1 MSQTT
6 GSDAATSTNAPAV
19 PNPDRLTLVPIE
31 DRAWFELLSRP
42 DYPAIEQQIYD
53 VGACENPV
61 WLSGR
66 TLLVAVA
73 TGEIVSSWSSAG
85 TPFGAIPLRCMNR
98 RATRCASCS
107 RLYAGDAF
115 QLVRAGLSGGKG
127 VPDTVAGHP
136 LVFATLTAPS
146 FGPVHRRPNPDRPRD
161 VCRARRGK
169 PRCAHGVAM
178 TCQQQHE
185 PGDLLIGQPLCVAC
199 YDYPGHV
206 LWNAGAS
213 ALWARMVDF
222 LYWRLARAGGI
233 PRPYIRRTLRI
244 EYVRVAEYQAR
255 GLVHFHAAFRLD
267 GPEDRSQEPPA
278 WATAEL
284 LADAIGQ
291 AASAARLR
299 LAETVEIGAPVLH
312 FGRQL
317 DARPIVLDTGLP
329 AERAAGYLA
338 KYVTKGTEDAHG
350 ADRPITHRS
359 QIAALARTEHVRALM
374 YSCRTVGALAPYEAL
389 GLHRWTHMLGFGGQP
404 LTKTRRYS
412 STFAALRQARAD
424 FRSTQPP
431 SSDGQETLRDS
442 LWRYAWQGWPSVT
455 IAEQAAGVREAIEH
469 NREVARGTADGRGA
483 V

>member
-1 MSQTT
+1 MPQTT
-6 GSDAATSTNAPAV
+6 RSDVATSTNAPTA
-19 PNPDRLTLVPIE
+19 PNPARLAMIPIE
-31 DRAWFELLSRP
+31 DRDWFELLSRP
-42 DYPAIEQQIYD
+42 DYPAIERQIRD

-66 TLLVAVA
+66 TLLVAIA
-73 TGEIVSSWSSAG
+73 TGEIVTSWSSEG
-85 TPFGAIPLRCMNR
+85 TAFGAIPVRCMNR

-115 QLVRAGLSGGKG
+115 HLVRAGLSGGKG
-127 VPDTVAGHP
+127 VPDAVAGHP

-169 PRCAHGVAM
+169 PRCQHGIPM
-178 TCQQQHE
+178 TCHHRHAS
-185 PGDLLIGQPLCVAC
+185 GDTLIGQPLCAAC

-213 ALWARMVDF
+213 ALWARMIDF
-222 LYWRLARAGGI
+222 LYWRLARAGGV
-233 PRPYIRRTLRI
+233 PRSRIRRTVRV

-267 GPEDRSQEPPA
+267 GPEDRAQEPPS
-278 WATAEL
+278 WATAGL
-284 LADAIGQ
+284 LAHVIGE

-299 LAETVEIGAPVLH
+299 LAETVEIGAPILH
-312 FGRQL
+312 FGKQL
-317 DARPIVLDTGLP
+317 DARPIMLDATLP

-350 ADRPITHRS
+350 SDVPITHRS
-359 QIAALARTEHVRALM
+359 QIAALARTDHVRALM
-374 YSCRTVGALAPYEAL
+374 YTCRTIGTLAPYEAL

-412 STFAALRQARAD
+412 STFTALRQARAD
-424 FRSTQPP
+424 FRNPAP
-431 SSDGQETLRDS
+431 SDTDDAETARKG
-442 LWRYAWQGWPSVT
+442 LWRYAWQGWPNAA
-455 IAEQAAGVREAIEH
+455 IAEQAAGIRNELDAARELSRQAGKP
-469 NREVARGTADGRGA
+469 A
-483 V
+483 

>member
-1 MSQTT
+1 MPTT
-6 GSDAATSTNAPAV
+6 GYEDAA
-19 PNPDRLTLVPIE
+19 PNPARLALIPIE
-31 DRAWFELLSRP
+31 DRGWFELLSRP
-42 DYPAIEQQIYD
+42 DYPAIEQQIRD

-66 TLLVAVA
+66 TLLVSIA
-73 TGEIVSSWSSAG
+73 TGEVITSWSSDG
-85 TPFGAIPLRCMNR
+85 TPFGAIPMRCMNR

-115 QLVRAGLSGGKG
+115 HLVRAGLSGGKG
-127 VPDTVAGHP
+127 VPDTVSGHP

-146 FGPVHRRPNPDRPRD
+146 FGPVHRRTNPDRPTD

-169 PRCAHGVAM
+169 PRCPHDMPM
-178 TCQQQHE
+178 TCQRRHE
-185 PGDLLIGQPLCVAC
+185 PGDPLVGQPLCVAC

-222 LYWRLARAGGI
+222 LYWRLARTGGVT
-233 PRPYIRRTLRI
+233 RSRIRRTLRV

-267 GPEDRSQEPPA
+267 GPDDRSQEPPA
-278 WATAEL
+278 WATAEV
-284 LADAIGQ
+284 LADALAE
-291 AASAARLR
+291 AASSARVR
-299 LAETVEIGAPVLH
+299 LAETVAIGAPVLS
-312 FGRQL
+312 FGRQF
-317 DARPIVLDTGLP
+317 DARPIVLDAELP

-350 ADRPITHRS
+350 SDVPITHRS
-359 QIAALARTEHVRALM
+359 QIAALARTGHVRALM
-374 YSCRTVGALAPYEAL
+374 HTCRIVGVLPEYEAL

-412 STFAALRQARAD
+412 STFTALRQARAE
-424 FRSTQPP
+424 FKSAGRPKA
-431 SSDGQETLRDS
+431 DGEETVRDRQ
-442 LWRYAWQGWPSVT
+442 WRYAWQGWPSGT
-455 IAEQAAGVREAIEH
+455 IAEQAAGIRDEIE
-469 NREVARGTADGRGA
+469 NDRQLASDAVGEQAPGRGVA
-483 V
+483 

>member
-1 MSQTT
+1 MPQTT
-6 GSDAATSTNAPAV
+6 GSETTT
-19 PNPDRLTLVPIE
+19 PNPARLAWIPIE
-31 DRAWFELLSRP
+31 DRGWFELLSRP
-42 DYPAIEQQIYD
+42 DYPAIEQQMRD

-66 TLLVAVA
+66 TLLVAIA
-73 TGEIVSSWSSAG
+73 TGEVLASWSSDG
-85 TPFGAIPLRCMNR
+85 TPFGAIPVRCMNR

-115 QLVRAGLSGGKG
+115 HLVRAGLSGGKG
-127 VPDTVAGHP
+127 VPDAVSGHP

-146 FGPVHRRPNPDRPRD
+146 FGPVHRRPNPDRPKD
-161 VCRARRGK
+161 VCRARRAR
-169 PRCAHGVAM
+169 PRCPHDVPMA
-178 TCQQQHE
+178 CQRRQAS
-185 PGDLLIGQPLCVAC
+185 GDMLIGQPLCVAC

-213 ALWARMVDF
+213 ALWARMIDF
-222 LYWRLARAGGI
+222 LYWRLARASGVA
-233 PRPYIRRTLRI
+233 RSQIRRTLRV

-284 LADAIGQ
+284 LANVIAQ

-312 FGRQL
+312 FGNQL
-317 DARPIVLDTGLP
+317 DARPIVLDAELP

-350 ADRPITHRS
+350 SDVPITHRS
-359 QIAALARTEHVRALM
+359 QIAALARTSHVRALM
-374 YSCRTVGALAPYEAL
+374 YACRTIGTLAPYEAL

-412 STFAALRQARAD
+412 STFTALRQARAD
-424 FRSTQPP
+424 FRSAVPHGADDEVTMRN
-431 SSDGQETLRDS
+431 G
-442 LWRYAWQGWPSVT
+442 LWRYAWQGWPNAA
-455 IAEQAAGVREAIEH
+455 IAEQAAGIRDELNQAREFS
-469 NREVARGTADGRGA
+469 RQTGQTP
-483 V
+483 

>member
-1 MSQTT
+1 MPQTT
-6 GSDAATSTNAPAV
+6 RSEDAASNPA
-19 PNPDRLTLVPIE
+19 RLALIPVE
-31 DRAWFELLSRP
+31 DRGWFELLSRP
-42 DYPAIEQQIYD
+42 DYPAIEQQIRD

-66 TLLVAVA
+66 TLLVAIA
-73 TGEIVSSWSSAG
+73 TGEVLTSWSPEG
-85 TPFGAIPLRCMNR
+85 TPFGAIPVRCMNR

-115 QLVRAGLSGGKG
+115 HLVRAGLSGGKG
-127 VPDTVAGHP
+127 VPDAVSGHP

-146 FGPVHRRPNPDRPRD
+146 FGPVHRRPNPDRPKD
-161 VCRARRGK
+161 ACRARRGN
-169 PRCAHGVAM
+169 PRCPHGVPM
-178 TCQQQHE
+178 TCQRRHE
-185 PGDLLIGQPLCVAC
+185 SVDLLVGQPLCVAC

-222 LYWRLARAGGI
+222 LYWRLARAAGV
-233 PRPYIRRTLRI
+233 PRSQIRRTIRV

-255 GLVHFHAAFRLD
+255 GLIHFHAAFRLD
-267 GPEDRSQEPPA
+267 GPNDRSQEPPA

-284 LADAIGQ
+284 LADTIGQ

-299 LAETVEIGAPVLH
+299 LAETVTIGAPVLR
-312 FGRQL
+312 FGEQL
-317 DARPIVLDTGLP
+317 DARPIVLDAELP

-350 ADRPITHRS
+350 SDVPINHRS
-359 QIAALARTEHVRALM
+359 QIAALARTGHVRALM
-374 YSCRTVGALAPYEAL
+374 HSCRTVGALPGYEAL

-412 STFAALRQARAD
+412 STFKALRQARAD
-424 FRSTQPP
+424 FQSAGRPRADSEETMR
-431 SSDGQETLRDS
+431 DGQ
-442 LWRYAWQGWPSVT
+442 WRYAWQGWPNDT
-455 IAEQAAGVREAIEH
+455 IAEQAAGIRDELREAGELSRQMGRSLP
-469 NREVARGTADGRGA
+469 RE
-483 V
+483 